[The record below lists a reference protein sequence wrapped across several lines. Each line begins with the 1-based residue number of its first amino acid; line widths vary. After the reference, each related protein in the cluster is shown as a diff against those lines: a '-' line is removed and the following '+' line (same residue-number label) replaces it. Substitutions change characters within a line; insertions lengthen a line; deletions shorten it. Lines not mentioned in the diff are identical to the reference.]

1 MHDTIVVKEVD
12 ITEAVT
18 INKTIPEFDPYSREY
33 FAERLKNTD
42 NLVIAAYVHG
52 NLAGYLIGY
61 DRFHDDSFYCWMTGV
76 DPVFRRKGVLTAL
89 MDYQAEWARKRGYA
103 KIKIKTRNTLRAMLT
118 FLVNYGFYFTE
129 VVQYPDIRE
138 NRILLEKDV

>member
-1 MHDTIVVKEVD
+1 MHGTIVVKEVD

-42 NLVIAAYVHG
+42 DLVIAAYIRG

-61 DRFHDDSFYCWMTGV
+61 DRFHDGSFYCWMTGV
-76 DPVFRRKGVLTAL
+76 DPAFRRKGVLTAL
-89 MDYQAEWARKRGYA
+89 MGYQAEWARKRGYT
-103 KIKIKTRNTLRAMLT
+103 KIKIKTRNTLRAMLA

>member
-1 MHDTIVVKEVD
+1 MHDIIVLREVD

-18 INKTIPEFDPYSREY
+18 INKTIPEFDPYSQEY

-42 NLVIAAYVHG
+42 NLVIAAYVCG

-61 DRFHDDSFYCWMTGV
+61 DRFHDGSFYCWMTGV
-76 DPVFRRKGVLTAL
+76 NPAFRRKGVLTAL
-89 MDYQAEWARKRGYA
+89 MDYQEEWAGKRGYT
-103 KIKIKTRNTLRAMLT
+103 KIKIKTRNTLRAMLA
-118 FLVNYGFYFTE
+118 FLVKYGFNFTE

-138 NRILLEKDV
+138 NRILLEKDL